1 MILRHTIA
9 LATLLGAVP
18 ALAQN
23 IGHRGHTAH
32 LGASVMPFDMARST
46 HIFTPTVDGGTQSI
60 ISKYGDPAQLALI
73 RSHLRGEAGAFARG
87 NYADPATIHG
97 QAMPG
102 LAELQAGAAR
112 VRVLSEELPDG
123 ARLRFTTQDPALVAA
138 LHRWFAAQVHDHGD
152 DAMMTR

>member
-1 MILRHTIA
+1 M
-9 LATLLGAVP
+9 
-18 ALAQN
+18 
-23 IGHRGHTAH
+23 
-32 LGASVMPFDMARST
+32 
-46 HIFTPTVDGGTQSI
+46 
-60 ISKYGDPAQLALI
+60 
-73 RSHLRGEAGAFARG
+73 RGEAGAFARG
-87 NYADPATIHG
+87 DYADPATIHG

-152 DAMMTR
+152 EATMTR